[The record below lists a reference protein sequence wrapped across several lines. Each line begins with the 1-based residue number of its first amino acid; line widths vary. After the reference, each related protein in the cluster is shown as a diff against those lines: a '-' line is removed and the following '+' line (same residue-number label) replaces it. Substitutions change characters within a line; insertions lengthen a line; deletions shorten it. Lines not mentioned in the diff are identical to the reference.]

1 MGVRALGVAGVRVG
15 ASTGRT
21 SAGKAQERGRAV
33 ASSGGSECGKER
45 TRGKSNA
52 VESDC
57 GAGERARASN
67 MKIKRLTYTG
77 ACVFLN
83 CHILNVAQSIKC
95 LREKKP
101 YQMSHL
107 GKCGHLAE
115 RIAVTGHCLFWLTW
129 LVDGDSEHQK
139 EHRGPAKKYFLDE
152 WFRGLDLAHVLR
164 DATENQK

>member
-1 MGVRALGVAGVRVG
+1 MVEQANGC
-15 ASTGRT
+15 ASAWG
-21 SAGKAQERGRAV
+21 RGRA
-33 ASSGGSECGKER
+33 GGSKHGKNECGEGSGARANGSELGGER
-45 TRGKSNA
+45 VREGANAWEKQRGG
-52 VESDC
+52 ERLR
-57 GAGERARASN
+57 GGERARASN

-115 RIAVTGHCLFWLTW
+115 RIACFGLPGLWMATLSTKKNI
-129 LVDGDSEHQK
+129 VDQQK
-139 EHRGPAKKYFLDE
+139 NIF
-152 WFRGLDLAHVLR
+152 
-164 DATENQK
+164 